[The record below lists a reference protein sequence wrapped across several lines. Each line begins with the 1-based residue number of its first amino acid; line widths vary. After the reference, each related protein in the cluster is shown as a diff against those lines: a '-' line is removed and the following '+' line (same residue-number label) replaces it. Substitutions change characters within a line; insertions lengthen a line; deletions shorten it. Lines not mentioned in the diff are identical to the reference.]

1 MWARLLLSL
10 MLVCMPHTVLGWSD
24 LGHKA
29 ISEAVQSNLEPAT
42 VKAIARIVGS
52 GDELPVESLARLS
65 LWPDQ
70 IQAFNKNTS
79 GVISGFSP
87 NELKEARTFIEA
99 HPDNAVWHYVNL
111 PLGSSHYPD
120 TSHTDL
126 HDPVLPFTD
135 PHDIVHM
142 IQRCI
147 EILEAEPESPQF
159 TRLQALRWLLH
170 LVEDIHQPLH
180 VASGYYSTV
189 SNAMEHPQRIDDPIA
204 VSQQQA
210 KNDRGGNVLLFL
222 THPHCPTV
230 RTQENLHSA
239 WDSCLVDVVNGTKG
253 CVGHSSPQDVTHLA
267 GMLKTEAV
275 SAGSERYKTGGDIHH
290 WAEQWATD
298 TLRVARARV
307 FNIDLTDG
315 CVIRSD
321 KAPHDP
327 LHVQSRIA
335 KPHSKAHYLRS
346 HKDVAKVQLTKAAVR
361 LADLL
366 NHIDW
371 K

>member
-1 MWARLLLSL
+1 MWASLLLSL
-10 MLVCMPHTVLGWSD
+10 ILLCMPRAVLGWSD

-52 GDELPVESLARLS
+52 GDELPVETLARLS

-70 IQAFNKNTS
+70 IQAFNKNANA
-79 GVISGFSP
+79 VISGFSP
-87 NELKEARTFIEA
+87 DDLKEARAFIQA

-120 TSHTDL
+120 ASHTDP
-126 HDPVLPFTD
+126 HDPVLPFID
-135 PHDIVHM
+135 PNDIVHM

-147 EILEAEPESPQF
+147 EILEAQTESSQF

-180 VASGYYSTV
+180 VASGYYSTA
-189 SNAMEHPQRIDDPIA
+189 SNGMERPQRIDDPIA

-222 THPHCPTV
+222 KHPHCPTV
-230 RTQENLHSA
+230 RTQENLHFA
-239 WDSCLVDVVNGTKG
+239 WDNCLVAVVNGAKG
-253 CVGHSSPQDVTHLA
+253 CVSHSLPQDVTHL
-267 GMLKTEAV
+267 GEMLKTEMRTA
-275 SAGSERYKTGGDIHH
+275 ASERYKTGGDIHH

-298 TLRVARARV
+298 TLKVAQAHV
-307 FNIDLTDG
+307 FNIELTDG
-315 CVIRSD
+315 CVVRSD

-335 KPHSKAHYLRS
+335 SPKSKRHYLLR
-346 HKDVAKVQLTKAAVR
+346 HKDIAKAQLAKAAVR

>member
-1 MWARLLLSL
+1 
-10 MLVCMPHTVLGWSD
+10 
-24 LGHKA
+24 
-29 ISEAVQSNLEPAT
+29 
-42 VKAIARIVGS
+42 
-52 GDELPVESLARLS
+52 LARLS

-70 IQAFNKNTS
+70 IQAFNKNADA
-79 GVISGFSP
+79 VISGFSSDD
-87 NELKEARTFIEA
+87 LKEVRIFIQA

-120 TSHTDL
+120 TSRTDP
-126 HDPVLPFTD
+126 HDPVLPFTG

-147 EILEAEPESPQF
+147 EILEADTEAPQF

-189 SNAMEHPQRIDDPIA
+189 PNAMQHPKRIDNPVA
-204 VSQQQA
+204 VWEQQA

-222 THPHCPTV
+222 SHPHCPTV
-230 RTQENLHSA
+230 RTQENLHFA
-239 WDSCLVDVVNGTKG
+239 WDSCLVDVVNGTKRCG
-253 CVGHSSPQDVTHLA
+253 GHSFPQDVTHLA
-267 GMLKTEAV
+267 ATLKTEMS
-275 SAGSERYKTGGDIHH
+275 SAGSEQYKTGGEIRH
-290 WAEQWATD
+290 WPEQWATD
-298 TLRVARARV
+298 TLRVARAQA
-307 FNIDLTDG
+307 FNIELADG
-315 CVIRSD
+315 CVIRSE
-321 KAPHDP
+321 KSPHEP

-335 KPHSKAHYLRS
+335 RPNSKKRYLQTHR
-346 HKDVAKVQLTKAAVR
+346 DVAKIQLTKAAVR

-366 NHIDW
+366 NRIDW

>member
-10 MLVCMPHTVLGWSD
+10 ILVCMPRAVLGWSD

-42 VKAIARIVGS
+42 VKAIARIVGR

-70 IQAFNKNTS
+70 IQAFNKNADA
-79 GVISGFSP
+79 VMSGFSP
-87 NELKEARTFIEA
+87 DDIKEVRTFIQA
-99 HPDNAVWHYVNL
+99 HPDNAGWHYVNL
-111 PLGSSHYPD
+111 PLGSLHYPD
-120 TSHTDL
+120 TRHVDP
-126 HDPVLPFTD
+126 HDPVLPFID

-147 EILEAEPESPQF
+147 ETLEAETESSRF

-189 SNAMEHPQRIDDPIA
+189 PKGMAHPQRIDDPIA

-222 THPHCPTV
+222 KHPHCPTV

-239 WDSCLVDVVNGTKG
+239 WDSCLVAVVNGAKG
-253 CVGHSSPQDVTHLA
+253 CASHSSPQDVTHLA
-267 GMLKTEAV
+267 GILKAESR
-275 SAGSERYKTGGDIHH
+275 SAGSARYKTGGDIHH

-298 TLRVARARV
+298 TLRVARAHV
-307 FNIDLTDG
+307 FNIELTDG
-315 CVIRSD
+315 CVIRSE

-335 KPHSKAHYLRS
+335 RPTSKNRYLQS
-346 HKDVAKVQLTKAAVR
+346 HKDVAKIQLTKAAVR